1 VKHLAAPPVPAVC
14 VIPLH
19 ALRSVKE
26 RGKLTDGG
34 KAMTHFDEMFDFVV
48 VGSGG
53 GSMCAGLVM
62 RSTGKS
68 VLILEKTGLVGG
80 TTARSGGVMWV
91 PNNPFMTRDG
101 IEDSYEKA
109 AAYLDAVLPDPKDAP
124 GATRARRAAYL
135 TEAPRMLEFLGS
147 RGIKLTRVKEWPDY
161 YDDLPGGSVPGR
173 TVVAELFDANELGAW
188 TEKLRP
194 SFVHLPIPASLEEM
208 LELPAMKRSW
218 AVKMLLVKLVL
229 RGVVAKIT
237 GKRWV
242 AGGAALQGR
251 MLQAALREGI
261 EIRTDSPVTEILFE
275 EGRAAGVATVKD
287 GRPWRVGAHLGVLV
301 NAGGFSHNQRMRDRY
316 QPGTSVKWTM
326 AAPGDTGEMIEEM
339 MRHGAAVA
347 QMQERVGNQFT
358 PQPGWEESEFRQAA
372 QSVTAAPHCILVDQS
387 GVRYMSEGGSYMAY
401 CKGMLERNKSVPAVP
416 SWAVF
421 DAQYLR
427 NYILAGTMP
436 GTKKPQRWYDE
447 GYLKTADTLEGLA
460 GSLKIDPATLK
471 ATVERFNGFVAQNR
485 DDDFHRG
492 ERAYD
497 RWLGDWLHKPS
508 ASLGSISEP
517 PFYAVP
523 VLPGDVGTYGGVV
536 TDERARVLREDGS
549 VIEGLYAT
557 GVSTAS
563 VMGTSYP
570 GAGSSVGPSFV
581 WGYVAAKSAASQ
593 AAVER
598 SIDAQRPAA

>member
-1 VKHLAAPPVPAVC
+1 MA
-14 VIPLH
+14 
-19 ALRSVKE
+19 
-26 RGKLTDGG
+26 
-34 KAMTHFDEMFDFVV
+34 HFDEMFDFVV
-48 VGSGG
+48 VGCGG

-62 RSTGKS
+62 RAAGKS
-68 VLILEKTGLVGG
+68 VLILEKTSLVGG
-80 TTARSGGVMWV
+80 TTARSGGVMWI
-91 PNNPFMTRDG
+91 PNNPFMRRDG

-109 AAYLDAVLPDPKDAP
+109 ATYLDAVLPDPKDAP
-124 GATRARRAAYL
+124 GASRARRAAYL
-135 TEAPRMLEFLGS
+135 TEAPRMLEFLQS
-147 RGIKLTRVKEWPDY
+147 RGIKLTRVTEWPDY

-218 AVKMLLVKLVL
+218 AVKMLLAKLVF

-251 MLQAALREGI
+251 MLQAALREAI
-261 EIRTDSPVTEILFE
+261 EIRTDSPVTQILVE
-275 EGRAAGVATVKD
+275 AGRAAGVVTVKD
-287 GRPWRVGAHLGVLV
+287 GRPWRVGARLGVLV
-301 NAGGFSHNQRMRDRY
+301 NAGGFSHNQQMRDRY

-339 MRHGAAVA
+339 MRHGAAIA

-358 PQPGWEESEFRQAA
+358 PQPGWEESELRQAA

-447 GYLKTADTLEGLA
+447 GYLQTADTLEGLA
-460 GSLKIDPATLK
+460 RNLKIDPATLK

-508 ASLGSISEP
+508 ASLGSIAEP

-536 TDERARVLREDGS
+536 TDEHARVLREDGS

-593 AAVER
+593 AAADR
-598 SIDAQRPAA
+598 CIDEQRPAA

>member
-1 VKHLAAPPVPAVC
+1 
-14 VIPLH
+14 
-19 ALRSVKE
+19 
-26 RGKLTDGG
+26 
-34 KAMTHFDEMFDFVV
+34 MNHFDEMFDFVV

-62 RSTGKS
+62 RSVGKS
-68 VLILEKTGLVGG
+68 VLVLEKTGLVGG
-80 TTARSGGVMWV
+80 TTARSGGVMWI
-91 PNNPFMTRDG
+91 PNNPFMVRDG
-101 IEDSYEKA
+101 VEDSYEKA

-124 GATRARRAAYL
+124 GASQARREAYL

-147 RGIKLTRVKEWPDY
+147 RGVKLTRVKEWPDY

-188 TEKLRP
+188 AEKLRP

-229 RGVVAKIT
+229 RGVIARIT

-251 MLQAALREGI
+251 MLQAALREGV
-261 EIRTDSPVTEILFE
+261 EIRTGSPVTQILIE
-275 EGRAAGVATVKD
+275 GGRAVGVVTNKE
-287 GRPWRVGAHLGVLV
+287 GQPRRVGARLGVLV

-326 AAPGDTGEMIEEM
+326 ASPGDTGEMIEEM

-358 PQPGWEESEFRQAA
+358 PQPGWEESELRQAA

-401 CKGMLERNKSVPAVP
+401 CKGMLERNKTVPAVP

-447 GYLKTADTLEGLA
+447 GYLRMADSLEGLA
-460 GSLKIDPATLK
+460 HSLKIDPATLK

-508 ASLGSISEP
+508 ESLGSIAEP

-536 TDERARVLREDGS
+536 TDEHARVLREDGS

-581 WGYVAAKSAASQ
+581 WGYVAARSAASQ
-593 AAVER
+593 AAVNR
-598 SIDAQRPAA
+598 SMDEQRPAA